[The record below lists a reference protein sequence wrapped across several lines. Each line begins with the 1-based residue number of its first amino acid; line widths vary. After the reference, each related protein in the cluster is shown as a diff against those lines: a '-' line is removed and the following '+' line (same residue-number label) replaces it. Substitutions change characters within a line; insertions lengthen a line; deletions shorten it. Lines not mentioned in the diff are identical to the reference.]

1 MTCHRIARHFNRA
14 KNFANNVYN
23 QARSVGSAIDEGV
36 GLAKR
41 AYHIAAPALREL
53 GVDTS
58 HADRR
63 ADKAFTGYNALRDR
77 VKQGDD
83 VVSRAAGR
91 LGGLMYIKSAD
102 STPLHRFPLPLPRHG
117 LGLHNWI
124 KRVGAVRGRHTLLA
138 SRGDLSKCLLH
149 CGTGRR
155 RSVVRGR

>member
-1 MTCHRIARHFNRA
+1 MTFHRIARHFNRA
-14 KNFANNVYN
+14 KNFAHNVYN
-23 QARSVGSAIDEGV
+23 RARSVGSAIDKGV
-36 GLAKR
+36 GLAQR

-91 LGGLMYIKSAD
+91 LAELM
-102 STPLHRFPLPLPRHG
+102 
-117 LGLHNWI
+117 
-124 KRVGAVRGRHTLLA
+124 
-138 SRGDLSKCLLH
+138 
-149 CGTGRR
+149 
-155 RSVVRGR
+155 